1 VKRFLLS
8 LGLLLLPA
16 AAGAQVVVNPAALA
30 QLAGILPPAPVVA
43 KPHLSHRTEM
53 IRSAYRAGR
62 PVARPVAKPL
72 VATVAKPVPVPVP
85 VPVVAKPAPVLVA
98 PVAIDFASG
107 SDVLPPGATASLRQL
122 CRQSTGFIMI
132 NATAP
137 ADPDDRSVAMRL
149 SMDRAFAVR
158 DALTAC
164 GIASTR
170 ILPRALGDASP
181 LTPDTT
187 QVSLLK

>member
-1 VKRFLLS
+1 MKRFLLS

-62 PVARPVAKPL
+62 PVVRPVAKPL
-72 VATVAKPVPVPVP
+72 VTSVAKPVPVP

-107 SDVLPPGATASLRQL
+107 SDVLPPGAAASLRQL
-122 CRQSTGFIMI
+122 CRQPTGFITI

-149 SMDRAFAVR
+149 SMNRAFAVR

-164 GIASTR
+164 GIASAR

-181 LTPDTT
+181 LSPDTT

>member
-72 VATVAKPVPVPVP
+72 VATVAKPVPVPV
-85 VPVVAKPAPVLVA
+85 VAKPAPVLVA

-107 SDVLPPGATASLRQL
+107 SDVLPAGAAASLRQL
-122 CRQSTGFIMI
+122 CRQPTGFIMI